1 MIQYFKGVGSHMQT
15 DSFVFYNIK
24 HDQTPYVSD
33 IPQLTICGGLDIL
46 TKVFKLIRDIGKM
59 KLI

>member
-1 MIQYFKGVGSHMQT
+1 MTKVSQDT
-15 DSFVFYNIK
+15 FVFYNIK

>member
-1 MIQYFKGVGSHMQT
+1 MTKVSQ
-15 DSFVFYNIK
+15 DAFVFYNIK
-24 HDQTPYVSD
+24 HGLTRYVSD
-33 IPQLTICGGLDIL
+33 IPQLTIYDVFDIL